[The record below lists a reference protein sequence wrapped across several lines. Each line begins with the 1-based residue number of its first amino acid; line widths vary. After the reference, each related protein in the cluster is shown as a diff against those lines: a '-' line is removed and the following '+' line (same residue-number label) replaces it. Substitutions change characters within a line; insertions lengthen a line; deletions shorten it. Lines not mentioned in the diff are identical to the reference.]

1 MEDRF
6 YKKIYSHGEFYRAIV
21 LALRSIKYLRLN
33 RKGNLI
39 SSQFKERI
47 MLAVTEVNGCEA
59 CSYAHTKFAL
69 EEGMSPEE
77 IEAILSGDTGKIP
90 QDELIAIFFAQHYTD
105 NKGKSSKEAWQRLID
120 EYGSEKSLVILAL
133 IRMMNM
139 ANIYGIA
146 ISAIRDRFRG
156 KPSGKTIFLYEISII
171 FSIFI
176 YLPLA
181 ILHTFFDK
189 LRKKSIYPY

>member
-1 MEDRF
+1 
-6 YKKIYSHGEFYRAIV
+6 
-21 LALRSIKYLRLN
+21 
-33 RKGNLI
+33 
-39 SSQFKERI
+39 
-47 MLAVTEVNGCEA
+47 
-59 CSYAHTKFAL
+59 
-69 EEGMSPEE
+69 MSPEE

-105 NKGKSSKEAWQRLID
+105 NKGKSSKEAWQRLIE